1 MYLFTPTVLNHST
14 VHMYTTNGRMLNC
27 YLQSVNNNPA
37 MDVYMD
43 IVLGL
48 VYIGDSSIPIN
59 LMENEKLPV
68 DKKEIL
74 AEKILLAG
82 SDRDQ
87 LKQDMIQ
94 QHLKIK
100 QLKNEMFRKKNTSD
114 MDVRFERIVDGNI
127 ELLQGARNI
136 NPERQEWLEQYE
148 TIKMSQDPLQILQ
161 IDDYPEYE
169 LTEDEFEKLAKVV
182 VEKGR
187 ELSSKFHPDNGGTV
201 EVQQK
206 IIKAVGIFSNYDKYL
221 EYENND
227 DPHRSIFTHSEIPQ
241 TLSENEIVVTTT
253 PHTMPESSSVLTK
266 VLNKHSHEI
275 LTKTNAGPVKSAVE
289 FAKEFIDSG
298 SAAIMSLKEYIRIN
312 AAKSSAGVPTC
323 TSHKNMTDGVPTCTS
338 YKNMPRF
345 TSGAPPTFTGENIQ
359 FEEKED
365 EEQIQ
370 SLENELRD
378 LMAEVEIT
386 DDGYIEG

>member
-1 MYLFTPTVLNHST
+1 MYLFTPTALNHSM
-14 VHMYTTNGRMLNC
+14 VHMYTTNGRKLNC

-48 VYIGDSSIPIN
+48 IYIGDSSIPIN

-94 QHLKIK
+94 QHLKRNMIK
-100 QLKNEMFRKKNTSD
+100 QLKNEMVRKKNTSD

-127 ELLQGARNI
+127 ELLQGARNV
-136 NPERQEWLEQYE
+136 NPELQEWLEQYE

-169 LTEDEFEKLAKVV
+169 LTEDEFEKMAKLV

-187 ELSSKFHPDNGGTV
+187 ELSSKFHPVNGGTV

-206 IIKAVGIFSNYDKYL
+206 INKAVEIFSNYDKYL

-227 DPHRSIFTHSEIPQ
+227 DPSRSIFTFSEIPQ
-241 TLSENEIVVTTT
+241 TLSETENAVTKT
-253 PHTMPESSSVLTK
+253 PQTMPESSTVLTR

-275 LTKTNAGPVKSAVE
+275 LAKTKAGPVKSAVE

-298 SAAIMSLKEYIRIN
+298 SAAIMSLKEYIRLN
-312 AAKSSAGVPTC
+312 APRVKKKGIVAKSSAGVPTC
-323 TSHKNMTDGVPTCTS
+323 TS
-338 YKNMPRF
+338 YKTMSRF
-345 TSGAPPTFTGENIQ
+345 TSGSPPMFTGENIQ

-365 EEQIQ
+365 DEQIQ
-370 SLENELRD
+370 SFEDQINDFMYKLNVIANDVENS
-378 LMAEVEIT
+378 
-386 DDGYIEG
+386 